1 MTEHVNGGIFVH
13 RSAGPLSRGIYP
25 GDLRI
30 PAHEQIIRIV
40 RTVIPHQNIPAVQE
54 VIHRAPM

>member
-1 MTEHVNGGIFVH
+1 MHDKAPEWRDFVH
-13 RSAGPLSRGIYP
+13 RSAGPLSPGMYL

-40 RTVIPHQNIPAVQE
+40 RSVIPHQNIPE
-54 VIHRAPM
+54 LKK